1 MSEYRH
7 EAGSPDLL
15 AKAKA
20 DLAEDMKSRD
30 LGAVIWDNA
39 TADFH
44 YLPEITLPPGKDGEP
59 RTARVMG
66 IYRYGDELYLIEED
80 LAGVKMT
87 DFYDKDSE
95 VRPTVVTLSSDIA
108 VKDLGD
114 PEGRKGFTSYEGDLE
129 EWLAIADCYYQALA
143 E

>member
-7 EAGSPDLL
+7 EAESPDLL

-20 DLAEDMKSRD
+20 DMVENMKSRD

-39 TADFH
+39 TANFH
-44 YLPEITLPPGKDGEP
+44 YLPEITLPAGKDGEP

-87 DFYDKDSE
+87 DFYDRNSE
-95 VRPTVVTLSSDIA
+95 VRPTVVTLTSDIA

-114 PEGRKGFTSYEGDLE
+114 PEGRKGFTSDEGDLE
-129 EWLAIADCYYQALA
+129 EWLAIADCYFEALA